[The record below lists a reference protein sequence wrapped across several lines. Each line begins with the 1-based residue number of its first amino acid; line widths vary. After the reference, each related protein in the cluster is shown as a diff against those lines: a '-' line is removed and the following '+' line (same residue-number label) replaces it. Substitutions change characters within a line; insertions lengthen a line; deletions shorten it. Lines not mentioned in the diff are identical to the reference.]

1 MIEKLCK
8 LLGKS
13 IESDEIKALF
23 AEWNVEYP
31 KAITCTPNH
40 STVKTKMEKDG
51 VKLYFTVGGNSKFLK
66 PIPAKRANSYIGIF
80 SMIEFTKKCKLELPF
95 KIERGMSPDEL
106 TKILGEPKVVNFIGE
121 ATIWRKNFNETQEI
135 KVSHDVFTD
144 GTRLESITITFN
156 YEPDLNTE
164 EDYKKIGL

>member
-23 AEWNVEYP
+23 AEWNVAYP
-31 KAITCTPNH
+31 KKITCTPNH
-40 STVKTKMEKDG
+40 STVKTKAEKDG

-95 KIERGMSPDEL
+95 KIERTMTAVEF
-106 TKILGEPKVVNFIGE
+106 TEILGEPKVVNFMGE
-121 ATIWRKNFNETQEI
+121 TTIWRKNFNETQEI
-135 KVSHDVFTD
+135 IVSHNVYAD
-144 GTRLESITITFN
+144 GSRIESIIIAFN
-156 YEPDLNTE
+156 YEPDL
-164 EDYKKIGL
+164 

>member
-1 MIEKLCK
+1 MTEKLCK

-31 KAITCTPNH
+31 KSTTCTPNH

-51 VKLYFTVGGNSKFLK
+51 VKLYFTVGGNSRFTK
-66 PIPAKRANSYIGIF
+66 PIPAKKANSYIGIF

-95 KIERGMSPDEL
+95 KIERTMSAAEF
-106 TKILGEPKVVNFIGE
+106 TAILGEPKVVNFMGE
-121 ATIWRKNFNETQEI
+121 TTTWRKNFNETQEI
-135 KVSHDVFTD
+135 IVSHNAYAD
-144 GTRLESITITFN
+144 GTRIESITIAFN

-164 EDYKKIGL
+164 ED